1 MISAHSFVRSFGLGC
16 VTEVRK
22 RSNETWLKIDYGQL
36 HIGIESMW
44 LRRVYFVLSKFL
56 RTKILSPKRQT
67 VFLKRHYGFFAIS
80 CSDTESTSARL
91 ESKLTI
97 FVRAD
102 LLESPKQNALF
113 RFSGTD
119 CTRTT

>member
-1 MISAHSFVRSFGLGC
+1 M
-16 VTEVRK
+16 
-22 RSNETWLKIDYGQL
+22 
-36 HIGIESMW
+36 
-44 LRRVYFVLSKFL
+44 LSKFL
-56 RTKILSPKRQT
+56 RAKIWHRSDRP
-67 VFLKRHYGFFAIS
+67 VFLERHYGFFAIS